1 MKPLFIGNGV
11 YIDSDMVFCIISA
24 RNPQTKKIIAQ
35 AKEENKLFDFTAGKA
50 RNSIIILKNGN
61 VVVSTAS
68 SNDIVVALK
77 E

>member
-1 MKPLFIGNGV
+1 MIETICIFCLGVCIG
-11 YIDSDMVFCIISA
+11 S
-24 RNPQTKKIIAQ
+24 AQ

-50 RNSIIILKNGN
+50 RNSIILLKNGN